1 MKMDYKELIGKTV
14 RLNHVNNNDGYDDS
28 KYNGKTGKVL
38 FVDSMNQIHFENCA
52 IAIIPESDDW
62 EILD

>member
-38 FVDSMNQIHFENCA
+38 FVDSMNQIHFENCG

>member
-38 FVDSMNQIHFENCA
+38 FVDSMNQIHFENYG